1 MGWNGAAGTG
11 GSPPYRRPPVR
22 SSWPSGHD
30 AHPAARRLTSEAPAS
45 RLAHP
50 RTEHFAPLFVTLGA
64 AADELVTQR
73 TVIDGFWHGMA
84 RRPVQF
90 G

>member
-1 MGWNGAAGTG
+1 MA
-11 GSPPYRRPPVR
+11 VR
-22 SSWPSGHD
+22 SVMREQTASPQNLHTH
-30 AHPAARRLTSEAPAS
+30 AFPARIIIASVPTPTLSLAVAP
-45 RLAHP
+45 RV
-50 RTEHFAPLFVTLGA
+50 VTLGA

-84 RRPVQF
+84 RRSVQF

>member
-1 MGWNGAAGTG
+1 MA
-11 GSPPYRRPPVR
+11 VR
-22 SSWPSGHD
+22 SVMREQAASPQNLHTH
-30 AHPAARRLTSEAPAS
+30 AFPARIIIAS
-45 RLAHP
+45 VPTPTLSLA
-50 RTEHFAPLFVTLGA
+50 FAPLFVTLDA

-84 RRPVQF
+84 RRSVQF

>member
-1 MGWNGAAGTG
+1 MA
-11 GSPPYRRPPVR
+11 VR
-22 SSWPSGHD
+22 SVMREQTASPQNLHTH
-30 AHPAARRLTSEAPAS
+30 AFPARIIIAS
-45 RLAHP
+45 VPTPTLSLA
-50 RTEHFAPLFVTLGA
+50 FAPLFVTLGA

-84 RRPVQF
+84 RRSVQF

>member
-1 MGWNGAAGTG
+1 MV
-11 GSPPYRRPPVR
+11 PVR
-22 SSWPSGHD
+22 TAMPVH
-30 AHPAARRLTSEAPAS
+30 AVMREQTAS
-45 RLAHP
+45 RSAHN
-50 RTEHFAPLFVTLGA
+50 FAPLFVTLGA

-84 RRPVQF
+84 RRSVQF